1 MYSEYFY
8 VQNVNDDLLEK
19 TVRRKAFIKKL
30 KNENYYAMKITNKKR
45 RYQKRHNDVL
55 LKNTK

>member
-8 VQNVNDDLLEK
+8 VQNINDDLLEK

-30 KNENYYAMKITNKKR
+30 KSENYYAMKIR
-45 RYQKRHNDVL
+45 IIF
-55 LKNTK
+55 